1 MNETPTALITGATH
15 GIGAKAAVKLAERG
29 WHVLV
34 HGRDLQRGDA
44 VVARAEDTGGEATF
58 FQADFS
64 SRDAVHQLATDVR
77 ESVGQLDA
85 LVLNAGIASESC
97 RLVWD
102 GVEEIFAVNQL
113 APYLLTHELRDML
126 RRSSP
131 ARVVATSSTMHSR
144 GEMNFMTSDEINCS
158 GDSDILELYARS
170 KLANLAFV
178 MELAARFKRDRV
190 TVNAFHPGFV
200 PGTKL
205 YRNVGPLL
213 RAAFTVIRV
222 VPFLGTNVETAAEGI
237 VYLTDS
243 TDVSEITGTYFHG
256 TEQADP
262 DPRVEDPEVREH
274 VWSVSA
280 ELTGIDPEWP

>member
-1 MNETPTALITGATH
+1 MNETPTALITGATN

-34 HGRDLQRGDA
+34 HGRDQQRGDA

-64 SRDAVHQLATDVR
+64 SRDAVRQLATDVQ
-77 ESVGQLDA
+77 EKVSHLDA

-102 GVEEIFAVNQL
+102 GVEEMFAVNQL
-113 APYLLTHELRDML
+113 APYLLTHELREML

-131 ARVVATSSTMHSR
+131 ARVVATSSTMHFR
-144 GEMNFMTSDEINCS
+144 GELDFTTSDEIDCS
-158 GDSDILELYARS
+158 GASDILELYARS

-178 MELAARFKRDRV
+178 MELATRFKRDHV

-222 VPFLGTNVETAAEGI
+222 VPFLGTNVESAAEGL

-243 TDVSEITGTYFHG
+243 TGVSEITGTYFHG
-256 TEQADP
+256 TNRADP
-262 DPRVEDPEVREH
+262 DPRVEDSEVREH

-280 ELTGIDPEWP
+280 ELTGVNPEWP